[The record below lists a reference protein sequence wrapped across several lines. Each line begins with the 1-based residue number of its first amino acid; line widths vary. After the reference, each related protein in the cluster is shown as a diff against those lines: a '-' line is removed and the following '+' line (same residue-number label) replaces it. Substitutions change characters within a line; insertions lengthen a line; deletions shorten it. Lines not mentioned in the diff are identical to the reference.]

1 MAVVTIYTLAQYQAL
16 SAAIAE
22 GIKEVQYSDKKV
34 VYRDL
39 SDMLRIQALMY
50 DQLFNTGGN
59 NNARRYVS
67 FSKGTNP
74 RSRRGGCR

>member
-1 MAVVTIYTLAQYQAL
+1 MAFVIVYTLEQYQAL

-22 GIKEVQYSDKKV
+22 GVKVVEYADKKV
-34 VYRDL
+34 EYRDL
-39 SDMLRIQALMY
+39 PDMLRIQALMY

>member
-1 MAVVTIYTLAQYQAL
+1 MAVVVIYTLAQYTAI

-22 GIKEVQYSDKKV
+22 GVQKVKYADKEVE
-34 VYRDL
+34 YRSL
-39 SDMLRIQALMY
+39 SDMLRIQAVMY

-59 NNARRYVS
+59 NNARRYVN